1 MKPDPEEL
9 PQELRE
15 ITSDVTSIPG
25 TLYFTP
31 EVFDQLNE
39 LCVLKRITPTRLI
52 VEAINSQGARWEEFI
67 EEVTIPS
74 KPGKTEIWPEDPLYI
89 LARVLM
95 VHLIR
100 VFHKRLEDPSGFE
113 ELRKNAPAEW
123 VFLRLNLELVQKSY
137 SQSALR
143 VPNTGSLL
151 G

>member
-1 MKPDPEEL
+1 MKLDPEEL

-39 LCVLKRITPTRLI
+39 LCALKRLTPTQLI

-67 EEVTIPS
+67 AEVMIQL
-74 KPGKTEIWPEDPLYI
+74 KPGESEIWPEDPLYI

-100 VFHKRLEDPSGFE
+100 VFTKG
-113 ELRKNAPAEW
+113 
-123 VFLRLNLELVQKSY
+123 
-137 SQSALR
+137 
-143 VPNTGSLL
+143 
-151 G
+151 

>member
-1 MKPDPEEL
+1 MKF
-9 PQELRE
+9 
-15 ITSDVTSIPG
+15 TSDIASIPG

-39 LCVLKRITPTRLI
+39 LCVLKRLTPTQLI

-67 EEVTIPS
+67 AEVMIPL
-74 KPGKTEIWPEDPLYI
+74 KPGEPEMWPEDPLYI

-100 VFHKRLEDPSGFE
+100 VFHKRLEDPVGFE

-123 VFLRLNLELVQKSY
+123 SFGSIEQHNEPDEVDRWKS
-137 SQSALR
+137 AE
-143 VPNTGSLL
+143 
-151 G
+151 

>member
-1 MKPDPEEL
+1 MKLDPEEL

-15 ITSDVTSIPG
+15 ITSDVTSVPG

-31 EVFDQLNE
+31 EVFDQLDE
-39 LCVLKRITPTRLI
+39 LCALKRVTPTQLI

-67 EEVTIPS
+67 AEVMPPL
-74 KPGKTEIWPEDPLYI
+74 KPGEPEIWPEDPLYI

-100 VFHKRLEDPSGFE
+100 VFHKRLEDPAGFE

-123 VFLRLNLELVQKSY
+123 CF
-137 SQSALR
+137 
-143 VPNTGSLL
+143 GSIKRN
-151 G
+151 

>member
-1 MKPDPEEL
+1 PDMRSSWACLRRHFSTRSSKNSWSPTYETRETQRRCCYRAYDSAPLYAGRIFLHRLDALMKPDPEEL

-67 EEVTIPS
+67 
-74 KPGKTEIWPEDPLYI
+74 
-89 LARVLM
+89 
-95 VHLIR
+95 
-100 VFHKRLEDPSGFE
+100 
-113 ELRKNAPAEW
+113 
-123 VFLRLNLELVQKSY
+123 
-137 SQSALR
+137 
-143 VPNTGSLL
+143 
-151 G
+151 

>member
-1 MKPDPEEL
+1 
-9 PQELRE
+9 
-15 ITSDVTSIPG
+15 
-25 TLYFTP
+25 
-31 EVFDQLNE
+31 LNE

-52 VEAINSQGARWEEFI
+52 DEAINSQGARWEEFI

-74 KPGKTEIWPEDPLYI
+74 KPGEPEIWPEDPLYI

-123 VFLRLNLELVQKSY
+123 SFAIEQTRRKGRGRLVEISGVI
-137 SQSALR
+137 
-143 VPNTGSLL
+143 GL
-151 G
+151 GMAECFAKAKARPRTC

>member
-1 MKPDPEEL
+1 MKVDPEEL

-15 ITSDVTSIPG
+15 IISDITSIPG

-31 EVFDQLNE
+31 EVFDQLNK
-39 LCVLKRITPTRLI
+39 LSVLKRLTPTQLM

-67 EEVTIPS
+67 KEVMIPL
-74 KPGKTEIWPEDPLYI
+74 KPGESEICPEDPLYI

-100 VFHKRLEDPSGFE
+100 VFHKRLEDPAGFE

-123 VFLRLNLELVQKSY
+123 CF
-137 SQSALR
+137 
-143 VPNTGSLL
+143 GSIKTT
-151 G
+151 